1 MIEFRVLS
9 LITSV
14 IAIII
19 FISLLFVPAPIF
31 MLFEI
36 DGNESAY
43 FISRRAAMLFLGIAV
58 ISYFSRNAQ
67 NTDTRQSI
75 LLGLTLSMFGLAI
88 LGVVEFVRGFAG
100 VGIFLA
106 VGTEL
111 FLAVSY
117 GSIWLS
123 SRKTAV

>member
-1 MIEFRVLS
+1 
-9 LITSV
+9 
-14 IAIII
+14 
-19 FISLLFVPAPIF
+19 

-43 FISRRAAMLFLGIAV
+43 FISRRAAMLFLGFAV

-75 LLGLTLSMFGLAI
+75 LLGLALSMFGLAI
-88 LGVVEFVRGFAG
+88 LGAFEFARGFAG

-123 SRKTAV
+123 SRKPTV

>member
-1 MIEFRVLS
+1 MIKFRVLS

-14 IAIII
+14 IAIIL
-19 FISLLFVPAPIF
+19 FISLLFVPEPIF

-43 FISRRAAMLFLGIAV
+43 FISRRAAMLFLGFAV

-67 NTDTRQSI
+67 NTNTRQSI

-88 LGVVEFVRGFAG
+88 LGTFEFVRGFAG
-100 VGIFLA
+100 IGIFLA
-106 VGTEL
+106 IGTEV

-123 SRKTAV
+123 SRKQAV

>member
-1 MIEFRVLS
+1 MIEYRVLN

-14 IAIII
+14 ISIIL
-19 FISLLFVPAPIF
+19 FISLLFFPEPIF

-36 DGNESAY
+36 YGNESAY
-43 FISRRAAMLFLGIAV
+43 FISRRAAMLFLGFAV
-58 ISYFSRNAQ
+58 IFYFSRNAK

-88 LGVVEFVRGFAG
+88 LGVFEFMRGFAG

-123 SRKTAV
+123 SRKQIA